1 MAEGISVEFER
12 ATYRK
17 VTRRLIPFLFLCY
30 ILNYFDRVNIGFAK
44 LQMQQDLAFSDTVYG
59 LGAGI
64 FFLGYFIFEVP
75 SNVMMQRVGARIWIA
90 RIMISWGVV
99 AAATMFTNSA
109 TTLYVLRFLLG
120 AAEAGFFPA
129 IILYLTFWY
138 TRAHRVRMTAAF
150 MTAIALAGVLGGPV
164 NGWIMQLM
172 GGIGGLA
179 NWQWLFLLE
188 GIPSVLVGA
197 LALALL
203 DNGPGTAKWLSD
215 DERRLVLQRL
225 EEEQRLKEREGHT
238 SRTFGDALRS
248 PNVWLLCAAYFAIIM
263 GNSGL
268 AFWLPQIIKDTLTPV
283 PWKIGLISAIP
294 WGVAAVAMVVNGNHS
309 DRTGERCWH
318 TALPAIIGGVAFLV
332 SGVPGVS
339 GVTGIIA
346 LTVAAAGVLSS
357 LSAFWSLP
365 TGILSGTAAAVGI
378 AWINSVGNLA
388 GYASPFLIGK
398 IRDATGGMT
407 WALMMLAISLVL
419 GGLLAVYIT
428 KVGKVRIGNVA
439 PVAR

>member
-1 MAEGISVEFER
+1 
-12 ATYRK
+12 
-17 VTRRLIPFLFLCY
+17 
-30 ILNYFDRVNIGFAK
+30 
-44 LQMQQDLAFSDTVYG
+44 
-59 LGAGI
+59 
-64 FFLGYFIFEVP
+64 
-75 SNVMMQRVGARIWIA
+75 
-90 RIMISWGVV
+90 
-99 AAATMFTNSA
+99 MF
-109 TTLYVLRFLLG
+109 
-120 AAEAGFFPA
+120 
-129 IILYLTFWY
+129 
-138 TRAHRVRMTAAF
+138 AAF

-164 NGWIMQLM
+164 NGWIMQVM
-172 GGIGGLA
+172 GGVGGLA

-188 GIPSVLVGA
+188 GIPSVVVGA

-203 DNGPGTAKWLSD
+203 DDGPAKAKWLTD
-215 DERRLVLQRL
+215 EERRLLHQRL
-225 EEEQRLKEREGHT
+225 EEEQRQKEREGHN

-248 PNVWLLCAAYFAIIM
+248 VNVWLLCAAYFALVM

-268 AFWLPQIIKDTLTPV
+268 VFWLPQIIRDTLTPV

-294 WGVAAVAMVVNGNHS
+294 WGVAAIAMVINGRHS

-318 TALPAIIGGVAFLV
+318 VALPAIIGGAAFVV
-332 SGVPGVS
+332 SGIPGVS

-346 LTVAAAGVLSS
+346 LTMAASGVLSS

-388 GYASPFLIGK
+388 GYVSPFMIGK

-407 WALMMLAISLVL
+407 WALVMLATSMLI

-428 KVGKVRIGNVA
+428 KVGKLRIGNVA
-439 PVAR
+439 PVTH

>member
-1 MAEGISVEFER
+1 MAEAFSPEFER

-44 LQMQQDLAFSDTVYG
+44 LQMQQDLAFSDTAYG

-64 FFLGYFIFEVP
+64 FFFGYFIFEVP
-75 SNVMMQRVGARIWIA
+75 SNLLMLRVGARIWIA
-90 RIMISWGVV
+90 RIMISWGLV
-99 AAATMFTNSA
+99 AAATMFANSV

-138 TRAHRVRMTAAF
+138 TRAHRVRMFAAF
-150 MTAIALAGVLGGPV
+150 MTAIALAGVFGGPL
-164 NGWIMQLM
+164 NGWIMQAM
-172 GGIGGLA
+172 GGVSGLA

-188 GIPSVLVGA
+188 GIPTVLVGA
-197 LALALL
+197 LALVLL
-203 DNGPGTAKWLSD
+203 DDGPGEAKWLSE
-215 DERRLVLQRL
+215 DEQRLLRRRL
-225 EEEQRLKEREGHT
+225 EDEQRLKEQEGHH
-238 SRTFGDALRS
+238 SWTFGDALRS
-248 PNVWLLCAAYFAIIM
+248 GNVWLLCLAYFAIVM
-263 GNSGL
+263 GNAGL

-294 WGVAAVAMVVNGNHS
+294 WGVAAIAMVVNGRHS

-318 TALPAIIGGVAFLV
+318 VAIPAIIGGAAFVV

-346 LTVAAAGVLSS
+346 LTVAASGVLSS

-388 GYASPFLIGK
+388 GYVSPFMIGK
-398 IRDATGGMT
+398 IRDATGSMT
-407 WALMMLAISLVL
+407 WALVTLATSMLI

-428 KVGKVRIGNVA
+428 KVGKQRIGNVA
-439 PVAR
+439 PVTR